1 MKKQMTTSMR
11 EAVIMSGQ
19 LSGMGR
25 EVSCTVSAIKV
36 SLPQLAIS
44 EFVKCDILLAPQD
57 LPDGSYKVTFE
68 GRTMR
73 IKKLDGDWLDG
84 P

>member
-1 MKKQMTTSMR
+1 
-11 EAVIMSGQ
+11 MSGR

-25 EVSCTVSAIKV
+25 EASCTVSAIKV
-36 SLPQLAIS
+36 SLPQLDIT

-57 LPDGSYKVTFE
+57 LPDGPYRVTFD

-73 IKKLDGDWLDG
+73 IKKLDGYWLDS